1 MPRFLADGMLGRF
14 TRWLRMLGCEV
25 TYFNE
30 ASDDRLLEV
39 AETEDRVLLTRDQEL
54 FQRAKARGL
63 DAQYLAGQTTPETI
77 AEVAKRYP
85 IRLEVDPSRSR
96 CPTCGSSIRPIEKAA
111 VHDRVPTG
119 TFKQYDE
126 FWVCTSCGQVYWRG
140 SHWNRITETL
150 EQAKTLMRNQHTAN
164 PEIHQEKGGRT

>member
-14 TRWLRMLGCEV
+14 TRWLRILGCEV

-54 FQRAKARGL
+54 FQRAKSRGL
-63 DAQYLAGQTTPETI
+63 DAHYLKGQTTPETI
-77 AEVAKRYP
+77 AEVARHYQ
-85 IRLEVDPSRSR
+85 IRLEVDVSLSR
-96 CPTCGSSIRPIEKAA
+96 CPTCGSPIRPIAKAE
-111 VHDRVPTG
+111 VRDKVPTG
-119 TFKQYDE
+119 TFKQYDA
-126 FWVCTSCGQVYWRG
+126 FWICTSCGQVYWRG

-150 EQAKTLMRNQHTAN
+150 TQAKTLLRDQHVAN
-164 PEIHQEKGGRT
+164 P